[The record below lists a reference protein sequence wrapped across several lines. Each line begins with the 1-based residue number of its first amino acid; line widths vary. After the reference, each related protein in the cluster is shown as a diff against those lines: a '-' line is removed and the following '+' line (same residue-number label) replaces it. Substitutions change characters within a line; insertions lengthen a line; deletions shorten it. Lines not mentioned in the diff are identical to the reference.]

1 MSVRLNQILTGTVA
15 GIGKYEAFIKLDT
28 GEDGAVHISEISEDY
43 VVKIEDV
50 LQKGDKVKVK
60 VIDIGPEGK
69 IFLSMKKALK
79 LEKNRDLS
87 WENERHIQ
95 KDLSFEDKLSRF
107 MKRSNENIQQI
118 RTREN
123 KRSGNN
129 KK

>member
-1 MSVRLNQILTGTVA
+1 MSVRLNQILSGTVT
-15 GIGKYEAFIKLDT
+15 GIGKYEAFVKLDT
-28 GEDGAVHISEISEDY
+28 GEDGTVHISEISEDY

-60 VIDIGPEGK
+60 VIDINPEGK
-69 IFLSMKKALK
+69 IFLSIKRVLD
-79 LEKNRDLS
+79 LEKSRDLS

-95 KDLSFEDKLSRF
+95 EDLSFEDKLSRF

>member
-1 MSVRLNQILTGTVA
+1 MSVRLNQILSGTVV

-28 GEDGAVHISEISEDY
+28 GEEGSVHISEISEDY
-43 VVKIEDV
+43 VVKIEDR
-50 LQKGDKVKVK
+50 LSKGDKVKVK
-60 VIDIGPEGK
+60 VIEINPEGK
-69 IFLSMKKALK
+69 IFLSMKKVEDLS
-79 LEKNRDLS
+79 KNRDLS
-87 WENERHIQ
+87 WEDERHIQ

-123 KRSGNN
+123 KRSGNT